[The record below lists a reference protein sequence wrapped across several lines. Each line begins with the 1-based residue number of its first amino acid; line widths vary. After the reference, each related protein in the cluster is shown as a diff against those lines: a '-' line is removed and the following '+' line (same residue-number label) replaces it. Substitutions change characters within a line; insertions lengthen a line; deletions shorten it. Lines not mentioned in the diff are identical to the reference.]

1 MTHTIIFFG
10 GILLA
15 LVLGTRLKIN
25 IGLAAAAVAFP
36 VGILAGGMSAGAVV
50 SLFPTTLFFNFLV
63 ATFLFGFA
71 GSNGAL
77 KALAEHLLYACR
89 NTGWLLGLLF
99 FLVTAVIAAMGAGG
113 SAPFFLSA
121 ICFSIALQAGINPL
135 LASLAVWMGSMVG
148 GSVPWTSG
156 FATSV
161 GQLEI
166 YFSPED
172 ARSYAAGYYIWKAVF
187 YTVLYLSLIHI

>member
-50 SLFPTTLFFNFLV
+50 SLFPTTLCFNFLV

-77 KALAEHLLYACR
+77 KALRSICCIACR
-89 NTGWLLGLLF
+89 NTGWLLD
-99 FLVTAVIAAMGAGG
+99 
-113 SAPFFLSA
+113 
-121 ICFSIALQAGINPL
+121 C
-135 LASLAVWMGSMVG
+135 
-148 GSVPWTSG
+148 
-156 FATSV
+156 
-161 GQLEI
+161 
-166 YFSPED
+166 YFS
-172 ARSYAAGYYIWKAVF
+172 W
-187 YTVLYLSLIHI
+187 